1 MRIVSLLSSATETV
15 CALGLESSLV
25 GRSHE
30 CDAPSSI
37 LLLPACTRAR
47 IDASASSAVIDAAV
61 KLSLTNALS
70 LYEVDGPLLQRLQPD
85 LLITQDLCKVCAVST
100 QDVEEAVCRM
110 IGSRPR
116 IIAVNPQGLD
126 DVWNDMRLIADAI
139 GVPERGVEL
148 VNNLKERLRD
158 LAARANGWGR
168 RPTVACL
175 EWLDPLMA
183 AGNWM
188 PELVE
193 LAGGVNLFGDKGKHS
208 PWMSFDDLLREDPD
222 VIVAMP
228 CGFDLPRTRREMAP
242 LIHRPGW
249 ERLRAVR
256 HGRVHLADG
265 NAFFNRPGPRLVEAT
280 EMLAEAIQ
288 PGAFSFGHAGMVLS
302 HG

>member
-47 IDASASSAVIDAAV
+47 IDASASSAAIDAAV